1 MKHALPAFL
10 ALALGACATVPAT
23 ESAPRAV
30 TVQILG
36 LNDFHG
42 ALQPPNQSVFF
53 ANDEGEVERAPA
65 GGAAYLADALETLRE
80 GQANTMTVG
89 AGDMTG
95 ASQLASAL
103 FLDEPTVTV
112 LSRIGLE
119 FNAVGNHEFDRG
131 WRELKRLQEGGCEKL
146 AKRDP
151 CQLEEF
157 EGASFSY
164 LAANVTMP
172 DGSTLFP
179 ATALKRFGSGD
190 SEVTIGLI
198 GLTLK
203 GTDKIVSPAGIQ
215 GIAFGDEV
223 PAINRSVEALDAQGA
238 DAIVVLIHQGIKTM
252 ALPDP
257 QGCDAPQDALI
268 PILEAMDPR
277 VDVVISGH
285 THWSY
290 ICNWPSKQ
298 EGHTFLLT
306 SAGLFGELVTD
317 ITLEIDPIGGEVTAK
332 SARNVIVQSQP
343 YRSSTR
349 DVPLNEKL
357 PRFEPDPE
365 IASYVALY
373 SDAAKEFTQ
382 RPVGKISGTAEKGS
396 GAQSNMGKALGR
408 LIADAQL
415 AATQDSG
422 AQIAFMNPFGIRN
435 PLNPAQDGSL
445 TYGDLAA
452 TQPFNNE
459 LVTQSFTGAQIK
471 RLLEQQ
477 FEGEDPE
484 QFLAPSKGFAFT
496 FDRSRPLGQ
505 RITAISLNG
514 VPIDPDR
521 TYRVTTN
528 SFIANGGDSFSVLTE
543 GKDKVITGTDIDA
556 LEAYIRSVEV
566 RAVPTDD
573 GITDATPQQ

>member
-1 MKHALPAFL
+1 MKHTFPAFL
-10 ALALGACATVPAT
+10 ALALGACATVPVAQP
-23 ESAPRAV
+23 APGPV

-42 ALQPPNQSVFF
+42 ALEPPNQSVFIV
-53 ANDEGEVERAPA
+53 DEAGEVERVPA
-65 GGAAYLADALETLRE
+65 GGAAYLATALETLRE
-80 GQANTMTVG
+80 GQPNTMTVS

-103 FLDEPTVTV
+103 FLDEPTVAV

-146 AKRDP
+146 AERDP
-151 CQLEEF
+151 CQLEPF
-157 EGASFSY
+157 AGADFTY

-179 ATALKRFGSGD
+179 ATALKRFGNGD
-190 SEVTIGLI
+190 AEVSVGLI

-203 GTDKIVSPAGIQ
+203 GTDKIVSPGGIE
-215 GIAFGDEV
+215 GITFGDEV
-223 PAINRSVEALDAQGA
+223 AAINRGVEGLDTQGA
-238 DAIVVLIHQGIKTM
+238 DAIVVLIHQGIKTL
-252 ALPDP
+252 AAPDP
-257 QGCDAPQDALI
+257 QGCGDPQDALI
-268 PILEAMDPR
+268 PILAGIDPR
-277 VDVVISGH
+277 VDVIVSGH

-290 ICNWPSKQ
+290 ICDWPSMQ
-298 EGHTFLLT
+298 DGHNFLLT

-317 ITLEIDPIGGEVTAK
+317 ITLEIDPVGGEVTAK

-349 DVPLNEKL
+349 DVPLNENY
-357 PRFEPDPE
+357 PRFEPDPQITGY
-365 IASYVALY
+365 IARYTE
-373 SDAAKEFTQ
+373 AAKEFAL
-382 RPVGKISGTAEKGS
+382 RPVGKLSGLAQKGS
-396 GAQSNMGKALGR
+396 GAEANRGKELGR

-415 AATQDSG
+415 AATRDAG

-435 PLNPAQDGSL
+435 PLNPAEDGSL

-459 LVTQSFTGAQIK
+459 LVTQSLTGAQIK

-484 QFLAPSKGFAFT
+484 QFLAPSTGFAFA

-505 RITAISLNG
+505 RITAMSLDG
-514 VPIDPDR
+514 VPIDPEGL
-521 TYRVTTN
+521 YRVTTN

-543 GKDKVITGTDIDA
+543 GQDAVISGTDIDA
-556 LEAYIRSVEV
+556 LEAYIRSVDVREV
-566 RAVPTDD
+566 PSGD
-573 GITDATPQQ
+573 GIIDATPQ